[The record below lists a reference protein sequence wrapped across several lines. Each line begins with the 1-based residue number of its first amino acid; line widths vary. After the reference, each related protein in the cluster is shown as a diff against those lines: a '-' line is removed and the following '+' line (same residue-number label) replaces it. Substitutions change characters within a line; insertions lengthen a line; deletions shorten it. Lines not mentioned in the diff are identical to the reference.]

1 MSPNEIR
8 EEFARIRQRYEG
20 VCDAIAPIRV
30 SRLEAIEK
38 HIVKLE
44 ADATAPKPC
53 PDCGMHSNLFEPKDR
68 DDSQYVSQQFG
79 RIAACLAD
87 EARLM
92 GEGLMTTAGKAERGC
107 L

>member
-1 MSPNEIR
+1 MTLDQVRAFANSKDLSIRQIALTKEGARQIIR
-8 EEFARIRQRYEG
+8 EHDREVNAAAG
-20 VCDAIAPIRV
+20 DPA
-30 SRLEAIEK
+30 
-38 HIVKLE
+38 
-44 ADATAPKPC
+44 
-53 PDCGMHSNLFEPKDR
+53 LFEPKDR

-92 GEGLMTTAGKAERGC
+92 GEGLMTTAGKAERGV